1 MALILV
7 ARAALM
13 KYHKSGAL
21 NTTEICCL
29 TTLDAR
35 SLKSRHQQGWFLQKD
50 VFYASL
56 LISGGLLVIFGI
68 PWLWQNSSNL
78 YMAQFPLFIRIPV
91 KLDSLTPV

>member
-21 NTTEICCL
+21 NTTEICL